1 MESGKNKTTG
11 QKKIL
16 QGVIVSNK
24 MDKTAVALVERQI
37 QHRLYKKRIKRSKKY
52 QLHDEANVCQ
62 IGDSVKIIEC
72 RPISKNK
79 TWRLLEVVRKAV

>member
-1 MESGKNKTTG
+1 MDTVKSKTIG

-16 QGVIVSNK
+16 QGVVVSNK

-37 QHRLYKKRIKRSKKY
+37 QHPLYKKRVKRSKKY
-52 QLHDEANVCQ
+52 QLHDEGNVCQ
-62 IGDSVKIIEC
+62 IGDSIKIIEC

-79 TWRLLEVVRKAV
+79 TWRLLEIVRKAV

>member
-1 MESGKNKTTG
+1 MESGKNKTIG

-24 MDKTAVALVERQI
+24 MNKTAVAQVERQI
-37 QHRLYKKRIKRSKKY
+37 QHPLYKKRIKRSKNY
-52 QLHDEANVCQ
+52 QLHDEGNICQ
-62 IGDSVKIIEC
+62 IGDRVRIIEC

>member
-1 MESGKNKTTG
+1 MESGKNKTTA

-24 MDKTAVALVERQI
+24 MDKTAVVKVERQI
-37 QHRLYKKRIKRSKKY
+37 QHPLYKKRVKRSKKY
-52 QLHDEANVCQ
+52 QLHDEGNVCQ

>member
-1 MESGKNKTTG
+1 MDKGKNKTIG
-11 QKKIL
+11 QKKVL

-24 MDKTAVALVERQI
+24 MEKTAVVSVERQI
-37 QHRLYKKRIKRSKKY
+37 QHPLYKKRIKRSKKY
-52 QLHDEANVCQ
+52 QLHDEGNVCQ
-62 IGDSVKIIEC
+62 IGDQVRIIEC